1 MLRYLAARLGYGL
14 LLLLGVS
21 ILSFLLAEMAPGDAA
36 SELRLNPRISRGTL
50 AAVRARYGLDRPLP
64 VRYLRWAR
72 SVAAGELGW
81 SVAYDAPVGPL
92 LWRRAGNTLLL
103 AVTAMA
109 LAWAAAVPAGVWSAG
124 GQGDW
129 GDRAG
134 LAASAVLLAVSE
146 LVFALAGLALAARTG
161 LLPAGG
167 MVSLDHD
174 ALGAWG
180 RARDLAAHLALPAV
194 VLALS
199 AFPAVLRHVR
209 AAVAEALAA
218 PFLDA
223 ARGCGIPRRRLLWRH
238 ALPAAAKPLV
248 SLLGLSIAGLLS
260 GSVLVEVV
268 LSWPGLGPLLLQ
280 AILARDLHVVVGVLL
295 LSSVFLVLGNLVA
308 DLLLYG
314 LDPRVRGG

>member
-1 MLRYLAARLGYGL
+1 VLRYVAARLGYGL
-14 LLLLGVS
+14 LLLVGIS
-21 ILSFLLAEMAPGDAA
+21 ILSFLLAEMAPGDAVQ
-36 SELRLNPRISRGTL
+36 ELRLNPRISPATV

-64 VRYLRWAR
+64 VRYLRWVR

-81 SVAYDAPVGPL
+81 SVAYGAPVGPL

-103 AVTAMA
+103 AVTAMV
-109 LAWAAAVPAGVWSAG
+109 LAWLAAVPAGVWAAAHQG
-124 GQGDW
+124 GW
-129 GDRAG
+129 ADRAG
-134 LAASAVLLAVSE
+134 LAVTAVLLAVSE
-146 LVFALAGLALAARTG
+146 LVLALAGLAVAARTG

-167 MVSLDHD
+167 MASLDYD
-174 ALGAWG
+174 ALNGWG
-180 RARDLAAHLALPAV
+180 RARDLGAHLALPAV

-199 AFPAVLRHVR
+199 AFPVVLRHVR

-218 PFLDA
+218 PFVQA
-223 ARGCGIPRRRLLWRH
+223 ARGSGIPRRRLLWRH
-238 ALPAAAKPLV
+238 ALPAAAKPVVALF
-248 SLLGLSIAGLLS
+248 GLSIAGLLS

-295 LSSVFLVLGNLVA
+295 LSGVFLVLGNLVA

-314 LDPRVRGG
+314 LDPRVRA

>member
-1 MLRYLAARLGYGL
+1 VLRYVAARLGYGL
-14 LLLLGVS
+14 LLLAGISV
-21 ILSFLLAEMAPGDAA
+21 LSFLLAEMAPGDAVQ
-36 SELRLNPRISRGTL
+36 ELRLNPRLSPATV
-50 AAVRARYGLDRPLP
+50 AAIRARYGLDRPLP
-64 VRYLRWAR
+64 VRYLRWVR
-72 SVAAGELGW
+72 SMAAGELGW
-81 SVAYDAPVGPL
+81 SVAYGAPVGPL

-109 LAWAAAVPAGVWSAG
+109 LAWLAAVPAGVWSAAHQG
-124 GQGDW
+124 GW
-129 GDRAG
+129 ADRAG
-134 LAASAVLLAVSE
+134 LAATAVLLAVSE
-146 LVFALAGLALAARTG
+146 LVLALAGLAVAARTG

-167 MVSLDHD
+167 MASLDYD
-174 ALGAWG
+174 SLGGWE

-199 AFPAVLRHVR
+199 AFPVVLRHVR

-218 PFLDA
+218 PFVQA
-223 ARGCGIPRRRLLWRH
+223 ARGSGIPHRRLLWRH

-248 SLLGLSIAGLLS
+248 SLFGLSIAGLLS

-295 LSSVFLVLGNLVA
+295 LSSVFLIFGNLVA

-314 LDPRVRGG
+314 LDPRVRA

>member
-1 MLRYLAARLGYGL
+1 MLRYVAARLGYGVL
-14 LLLLGVS
+14 LLLAVS
-21 ILSFLLAEMAPGDAA
+21 VLSFLLAEMAPGDAA
-36 SELRLNPRISRGTL
+36 SELRLNPRISP
-50 AAVRARYGLDRPLP
+50 AAVAALRARQGLDRPLP

-72 SVAAGELGW
+72 SVATGELGW

-109 LAWAAAVPAGVWSAG
+109 LAWALAVPAGVWAAA
-124 GQGDW
+124 GQGSW
-129 GDRAG
+129 GDRMG

-146 LVFALAGLALAARTG
+146 LVFALAGLALAAWTG

-167 MVSLDHD
+167 MASLDYD
-174 ALGAWG
+174 ALGVWG
-180 RARDLAAHLALPAV
+180 RTRDLAAHLALPAA

-199 AFPAVLRHVR
+199 AFPVIFRHVR

-218 PFLDA
+218 PFVQA
-223 ARGCGIPRRRLLWRH
+223 ARGSGIPRRRLLWRH

-295 LSSVFLVLGNLVA
+295 LSGVFLVLGNLVT

-314 LDPRVRGG
+314 LDPRVRA